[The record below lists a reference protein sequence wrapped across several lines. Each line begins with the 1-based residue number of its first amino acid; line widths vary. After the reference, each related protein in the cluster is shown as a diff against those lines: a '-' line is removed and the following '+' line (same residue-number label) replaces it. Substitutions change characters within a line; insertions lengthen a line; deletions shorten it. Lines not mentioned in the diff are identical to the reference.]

1 MSRIQRD
8 LSYQSILTP
17 VRVEEELHL
26 QNMEAVIP
34 TNTVVLQGISH
45 GTQFME
51 VILETEE
58 AGVERTGGM
67 EVLLQGEINILVLE
81 GQEVEEALME
91 DLEVVLS

>member
-1 MSRIQRD
+1 
-8 LSYQSILTP
+8 
-17 VRVEEELHL
+17 
-26 QNMEAVIP
+26 
-34 TNTVVLQGISH
+34 
-45 GTQFME
+45 ME

>member
-1 MSRIQRD
+1 
-8 LSYQSILTP
+8 
-17 VRVEEELHL
+17 
-26 QNMEAVIP
+26 MEAVIP
-34 TNTVVLQGISH
+34 TNTVVLHGISP

-51 VILETEE
+51 VILGTEE

-67 EVLLQGEINILVLE
+67 EALLQGEINILVLE